1 MGNTLWSNRHDATLG
16 RNRTKRPKTFK
27 TSEAAHAW
35 AKKHG
40 ISKYD
45 VENMRPA
52 STKYHKFRVVAQK

>member
-35 AKKHG
+35 AKKQG
-40 ISKYD
+40 ISKYV

-52 STKYHKFRVVAQK
+52 STKHKKFRVVKE

>member
-35 AKKHG
+35 AKKQG
-40 ISKYD
+40 ISKYA
-45 VENMRPA
+45 VQNMHPSR
-52 STKYHKFRVVAQK
+52 TKYHKFRVVAQN